1 MKALRWMK
9 KNKEWLEGSNQL
21 LSQLPELLSVTCT
34 CVVEIEMEQ
43 LLEEL
48 KLRQLVEIAP
58 LEPEETP
65 EGHPDEVVWHLD
77 HLDLRP
83 RKYHTSS
90 NFSCGRC
97 LILVIV
103 IMLIVSEVAQ
113 VLGFHHKP
121 DYANG

>member
-1 MKALRWMK
+1 MKR
-9 KNKEWLEGSNQL
+9 NKEWLESTREVL
-21 LSQLPELLSVTCT
+21 YQLPELLSVTCT
-34 CVVEIEMEQ
+34 CIVEIELEQ

-77 HLDLRP
+77 HLDLKP
-83 RKYHTSS
+83 RKYPRSS

-97 LILVIV
+97 IILIIV
-103 IMLIVSEVAQ
+103 IMTGVSSLIQVAQ
-113 VLGFHHKP
+113 LFGFQHRPEH
-121 DYANG
+121 AS